1 MRVLLLN
8 QAFYPDV
15 VSTAQH
21 LSDLAVE
28 LAAKGH
34 QVTVVASNR
43 GYDDPGIR
51 FPRRETWKGIRI
63 IRVPSLGFGKT
74 ARWRR
79 ALTFASFLAACTLQ
93 LLRLDRF
100 DQVVALTSPPL
111 ISLLASSFVRLKGG
125 RFIFWIMDL
134 NPDEAIIAGWLKDR
148 SMTARMLAWCLHH
161 SLQRAAK
168 VIVLD
173 RFMKQLI
180 LDKGIAA
187 EKITVLPPWSYDD
200 KVKYD
205 REGREV
211 FRAKHDLTDKFVV
224 MYAGNH
230 SPCHPLETLL
240 EAARRLSQR
249 KDLVFCFIG
258 GGTEQSRVT
267 VFAEQHR
274 LGNVKSLPYQPLSGL
289 SAALSA
295 ADLHAVVMGDRF
307 PGIVHPCKIY
317 NILLIGTPVIY
328 IGPAPSHITDIA
340 ANGNGFPIIRA
351 RHGDVDAVVESI
363 VSSSRKSADAQRP
376 SEPAPWFSKSSLLP
390 QMIGII
396 EGETVGTAGMV
407 DLADSALAA
416 ASSYNP
422 MPTTNH

>member
-1 MRVLLLN
+1 MKVLLLN

-21 LSDLAVE
+21 VSDLAVE

-34 QVTVVASNR
+34 QVTVVAGNR
-43 GYDDPGIR
+43 GYDDPRIR
-51 FPRRETWKGIRI
+51 FPRRETWKGIKI
-63 IRVPSLGFGKT
+63 IRIPSLGFGKT
-74 ARWRR
+74 VRWRR
-79 ALTFASFLAACTLQ
+79 ALNFASFLAACTLQ
-93 LLRLDRF
+93 LLRLGRF

-111 ISLLASSFVRLKGG
+111 ISLLASSFVQLKGG
-125 RFIFWIMDL
+125 RFLFWIMDL
-134 NPDEAIIAGWLKDR
+134 NPDEAIIAGWLKNR
-148 SMTARMLAWCLHH
+148 SITARMLAWGLHH
-161 SLQRAAK
+161 SLRRAAE

-173 RFMKQLI
+173 RFMKQRI

-249 KDLVFCFIG
+249 KDLAFCFIG
-258 GGTEQSRVT
+258 GGTEQSRVRA
-267 VFAEQHR
+267 FAEQHR
-274 LGNVKSLPYQPLSGL
+274 LDNVKSLPYQPLSGL

-295 ADLHAVVMGDRF
+295 ADLHAVVMGDPF

-317 NILLIGTPVIY
+317 NTLLIGTPVIY

-340 ANGNGFPIIRA
+340 ASNEFPIILA
-351 RHGDVDAVVESI
+351 HHGDVDAVVESI
-363 VSSSRKSADAQRP
+363 VSSSELSADERRP
-376 SEPAPWFSKSSLLP
+376 SELAPWFSKSNLLP

-396 EGETVGTAGMV
+396 EGERVGTAKTV
-407 DLADSALAA
+407 DLADGALAA
-416 ASSYNP
+416 ASTYNP
-422 MPTTNH
+422 MATTNH